1 VDAHVN
7 KMILEA
13 AQLICTNL
21 WIDHLFGFVPR
32 AITKEENAILQKT
45 RKEWKEVPMEDRLF
59 PYLPTMQN
67 HPSCI
72 WVRSSLENFYWT
84 NNYAFALGSEAHYR
98 YGSEHKSMKMLMNLP
113 EPKNMEDHGFTTF
126 ALAMTEELKDYG
138 DPIQSYRNFYM
149 LDKATF
155 ASWKHRDKP
164 YWWDE
169 SLADYDQRISR
180 K

>member
-1 VDAHVN
+1 VDKHVN

-32 AITKEENAILQKT
+32 AITKEENAVLQKT

-59 PYLPTMQN
+59 PYLPTMQS

-113 EPKNMEDHGFTTF
+113 EPKNMEDHGFTQF
-126 ALAMTEELKDYG
+126 ALAMTEELKDYS

>member
-1 VDAHVN
+1 
-7 KMILEA
+7 
-13 AQLICTNL
+13 
-21 WIDHLFGFVPR
+21 
-32 AITKEENAILQKT
+32 
-45 RKEWKEVPMEDRLF
+45 
-59 PYLPTMQN
+59 
-67 HPSCI
+67 
-72 WVRSSLENFYWT
+72 
-84 NNYAFALGSEAHYR
+84 
-98 YGSEHKSMKMLMNLP
+98 MLMNLP
-113 EPKNMEDHGFTTF
+113 EPKNMEDHGFTQF
-126 ALAMTEELKDYG
+126 ALAMTEELKDYS